1 MENLAVRT
9 KSQTDPGNQGYSVYR
24 SRSMWHWSEI
34 AEGTRPQPIR
44 TEIKSA
50 SRRLTI
56 FLSATAALKTSK
68 RVSKFIENCQMTLPG
83 NFLSRSSMIIT
94 FSGNYHVSDPIN

>member
-9 KSQTDPGNQGYSVYR
+9 KSQADPGNQGYCLYR
-24 SRSMWHWSEI
+24 SRSLPHWIEI

-44 TEIKSA
+44 AEIKTA

-94 FSGNYHVSDPIN
+94 FSGNYYVSGSIN